1 LHEDD
6 MKVVYQWIVDTKE
19 HKGIPGRSNCDLNL
33 FIDMDLSIFGASKDD
48 YRTYAKNIR
57 KEYIHV
63 PEEAYLKGRG
73 TVLEHFLPK
82 GDETI
87 FKSQIFIDML
97 EDKAKENINW
107 EIQELKKG
115 LIE

>member
-1 LHEDD
+1 MIIFLRFYSIIYEPTWKDNEEQSAELFKQFAQEASLHEDD

-57 KEYIHV
+57 K
-63 PEEAYLKGRG
+63 
-73 TVLEHFLPK
+73 
-82 GDETI
+82 
-87 FKSQIFIDML
+87 
-97 EDKAKENINW
+97 
-107 EIQELKKG
+107 
-115 LIE
+115 